1 MSNYDALFEDEDDML
16 TGSPRT
22 TYWGMNGQMSQDV
35 LEDEFDKIVQRLA
48 VMEDLLSQNYEIE
61 ALDDLIKCHYIENSE
76 KIENLKK
83 SVYMELGG
91 KLIYRLSE

>member
-1 MSNYDALFEDEDDML
+1 MSKYDALFEDEDDIL

-22 TYWGMNGQMSQDV
+22 TYWGMSSQMSQDV
-35 LEDEFDKIVQRLA
+35 LEDEFDKIVERLA
-48 VMEDLLSQNYEIE
+48 VMEDLLCENYEIE
-61 ALDDLIKCHYIENSE
+61 TLDDLVKEHSIKNME

-91 KLIYRLSE
+91 KLVYRLSE

>member
-1 MSNYDALFEDEDDML
+1 MSKYDALFEDEDDML

-22 TYWGMNGQMSQDV
+22 TYWGMSSKMSKDV
-35 LEDEFDKIVQRLA
+35 IEDEFDSIVERLA

-61 ALDDLIKCHYIENSE
+61 TLDSLVKEHYVKNSE

-91 KLIYRLSE
+91 KLIYRLAE